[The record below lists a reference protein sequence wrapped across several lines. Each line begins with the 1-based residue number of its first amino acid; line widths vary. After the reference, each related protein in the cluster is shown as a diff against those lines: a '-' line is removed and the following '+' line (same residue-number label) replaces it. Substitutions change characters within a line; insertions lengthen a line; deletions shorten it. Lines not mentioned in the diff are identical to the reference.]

1 MTVNEPEYKYIN
13 KDMREC
19 LLNKDI
25 CLEIIHDI
33 AIDYDGY
40 RDAKNLMELIDEIKE
55 IAHYG
60 LTLDK

>member
-40 RDAKNLMELIDEIKE
+40 RDAKNLMDLRKMPEWRNRQ
-55 IAHYG
+55 
-60 LTLDK
+60 TLGT